1 MAEHAGLTDDIE
13 FPLKTTDNL
22 NKLAENKTTRNQLVS
37 KLIVLQKFIDS
48 VRSCLS
54 STDIRYRKLLMVIKI
69 NQRENSVILMSFF
82 VVNEGF
88 RVG

>member
-1 MAEHAGLTDDIE
+1 MAEHAELPDDIE
-13 FPLKTTDNL
+13 FPLKTTDAL

-37 KLIVLQKFIDS
+37 KLIVFQKFIDS
-48 VRSCLS
+48 VSSCLS
-54 STDIRYRKLLMVIKI
+54 YTDIRNIKLLIGMKL

-88 RVG
+88 CVG